1 MHQDRYFFTRKEGL
15 RIANDL
21 RARGIDPALPVL
33 NEMLPNINKMSQ
45 VPLGLCQI
53 PLNMIEGTVT
63 SGRTFAFTRD
73 FYPLLDIGTEFANK
87 WTFLYN
93 DVVKEGLREPVKA
106 MEYYNH

>member
-73 FYPLLDIGTEFANK
+73 FYPLLDIGT
-87 WTFLYN
+87 
-93 DVVKEGLREPVKA
+93 
-106 MEYYNH
+106 